1 MEKTIGE
8 LKEALQKQN
17 EVVKS
22 LIAKKKTIARSGMQS
37 EVTDLKKKIA
47 DLREK
52 SIKATQ
58 DVISALVERKKL
70 NDAARELKAKIADAR
85 KKGSVSNKEE
95 KKSVADAIAAEKK
108 KADALKEQ
116 IRVIKHGN
124 RDKTGKPIKK

>member
-8 LKEALQKQN
+8 LKEALQKQSV
-17 EVVKS
+17 VVKD
-22 LIAKKKTIARSGMQS
+22 LIAKKKTVAKSDIYAG
-37 EVTDLKKKIA
+37 VTDLKKKIA

-58 DVISALVERKKL
+58 AVVDALTERKKF
-70 NDAARELKAKIADAR
+70 NDAAREMKKKIADLR
-85 KKGSVSNKEE
+85 KSIKAMAKADKGSFVR
-95 KKSVADAIAAEKK
+95 VIAEEKK
-108 KADALKEQ
+108 KADDIREQ